1 VVHRAVARDKK
12 GAKEEGRTVLWV
24 DESGFYPL
32 PSVVRTYAPKGETP
46 ILNSYLTRDHIS
58 AISAITLDG
67 ELFFHT
73 QERSYTSKDV
83 VRFLA
88 HLLHHIP
95 GKLLLIWD
103 GAPIH
108 KGKAVKEFLANGGS
122 SRIHIEPLPGYA
134 PDLNPDEGIWNYL
147 KRVELRNLCCA
158 NLTEL
163 RHEFRLAVRRL
174 RRKRHVIQGCIKHA
188 GYHVV

>member
-1 VVHRAVARDKK
+1 AVARDKK

-46 ILNSYLTRDHIS
+46 ILHSYLTRDHIS

-83 VRFLA
+83 VRFLN